1 MLSVLSITPSG
12 DFDLR
17 ASLRF
22 SEGWEPAAIVPSA
35 GGAPVLRLAFA
46 VDGWDGHAAVA
57 LTQDA
62 DGVVHGELAGT
73 GDPAVA
79 WRQAL
84 RIVALDADGRGYA
97 AVGERDAV
105 VGGLQARFPGL
116 RPVSFHSPY
125 EAAAWAVLNARMPA
139 ARARAVR
146 DALARE
152 HGAVLDVA
160 GEALAAFPLPEA
172 LLAVREPPRGV
183 PEEKLRRL
191 HAVAEAAL
199 AGRLDADALL
209 ARPRDEALTA
219 LEEIRGI
226 GPFSARLILIR
237 GSGATDVAATEEP
250 RVRARIAELYGADA
264 DPGAVADGW
273 RPFRTWVSVLLR
285 SSAR

>member
-84 RIVALDADGRGYA
+84 RSSRWTRTG
-97 AVGERDAV
+97 
-105 VGGLQARFPGL
+105 
-116 RPVSFHSPY
+116 
-125 EAAAWAVLNARMPA
+125 
-139 ARARAVR
+139 
-146 DALARE
+146 
-152 HGAVLDVA
+152 
-160 GEALAAFPLPEA
+160 
-172 LLAVREPPRGV
+172 
-183 PEEKLRRL
+183 
-191 HAVAEAAL
+191 
-199 AGRLDADALL
+199 
-209 ARPRDEALTA
+209 
-219 LEEIRGI
+219 
-226 GPFSARLILIR
+226 
-237 GSGATDVAATEEP
+237 AATRRSGSATP
-250 RVRARIAELYGADA
+250 WWAGCRRASRGC
-264 DPGAVADGW
+264 G
-273 RPFRTWVSVLLR
+273 R
-285 SSAR
+285 

>member
-1 MLSVLSITPSG
+1 M
-12 DFDLR
+12 
-17 ASLRF
+17 
-22 SEGWEPAAIVPSA
+22 
-35 GGAPVLRLAFA
+35 LRLAFA
-46 VDGWDGHAAVA
+46 VDGWGGHAAVA
-57 LTQDA
+57 LTQDG

-84 RIVALDADGRGYA
+84 RIVALHADGRGYA

-152 HGAVLDVA
+152 HGAVLEVA
-160 GEALAAFPLPEA
+160 GEALPAFPLPEA

-209 ARPRDEALTA
+209 ALPRDEALA
-219 LEEIRGI
+219 RAAGDPRHRPVLRPAHPDPRDGRDRRRGH
-226 GPFSARLILIR
+226 G
-237 GSGATDVAATEEP
+237 GAA
-250 RVRARIAELYGADA
+250 RARADRRA
-264 DPGAVADGW
+264 LRRGCRPRAVAEGW
-273 RPFRTWVSVLLR
+273 RPFRTWASVLLR